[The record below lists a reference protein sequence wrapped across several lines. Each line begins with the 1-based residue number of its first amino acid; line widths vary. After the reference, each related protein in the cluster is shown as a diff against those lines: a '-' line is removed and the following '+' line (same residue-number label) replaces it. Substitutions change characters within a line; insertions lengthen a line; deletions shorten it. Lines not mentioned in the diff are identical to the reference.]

1 MSTIES
7 VRIDKF
13 LWAVRLFKTRSIAAE
28 ACKKGRITMGGMP
41 VKTSRVV
48 KPDDIIEIR
57 VPPIIRSFK
66 VLALADNRMGAKLVA
81 GFIEDVTP
89 PDVLEVL
96 ELSKLAQAD
105 GRRKGLG
112 RPTKK
117 ERREMDEFLIGDFSD
132 EDID

>member
-1 MSTIES
+1 MAEA
-7 VRIDKF
+7 RIDKWM
-13 LWAVRLFKTRSIAAE
+13 WATRIFKTRTIAAE

>member
-13 LWAVRLFKTRSIAAE
+13 LWSVRLFKTRSLAAE
-28 ACKKGRITMGGMP
+28 ACKKDRVTIGGMP
-41 VKTSRVV
+41 VKTSRVI
-48 KPDDIIEIR
+48 KPGDVIGIR

-66 VLALADNRMGAKLVA
+66 VLALADNRMGAKLVP
-81 GFIEDVTP
+81 GYIEDVTP
-89 PDVLEVL
+89 AEVLEVL
-96 ELSKLAQAD
+96 ELSLLSQAD

-117 ERREMDEFLIGDFSD
+117 ERRELDDFIIGDFSD
-132 EDID
+132 DDID

>member
-117 ERREMDEFLIGDFSD
+117 ERREMDEFLIGDFLD